1 MPVQSSVVDSMRLTL
16 AWERWLKTVSDFA
29 VDAGRVQVNGG
40 LSYVLVG
47 TLVHA
52 EYNGVGGVT
61 VTLPSAPINT
71 LWVDA
76 LVDSAWTKIQA
87 IDGQIKL
94 PTAATVH
101 LSTTYI
107 TNVKN

>member
-1 MPVQSSVVDSMRLTL
+1 MPVQSSVVDDKRLTL

-29 VDAGRVQVNGG
+29 VDAGRVPVNGG

-52 EYNGVGGVT
+52 EYNGVGGVS
-61 VTLPSAPINT
+61 VTLPSAPVGV

-76 LVDSAWTKIQA
+76 LVGTTWTKIQA

-101 LSTTYI
+101 FSTTYI

>member
-29 VDAGRVQVNGG
+29 VDAGRVQVSGG
-40 LSYVLVG
+40 LTYVLVG

-52 EYNGVGGVT
+52 EYNGAGCVT
-61 VTLPSAPINT
+61 VTLPSAPINV

-76 LVDSAWTKIQA
+76 LVGSTWTKLEA
-87 IDGQIKL
+87 TNGQIKL
-94 PTAATVH
+94 PAAATVH
-101 LSTTYI
+101 FSTTYI